1 MWYKCLVGHK
11 MQYFVIIERNPMHD
25 GWSQKKY
32 RIKESKWGYGGLNF
46 LYNFFFL
53 RCKHNKIF
61 RLYGRLNWKGI
72 YIRTGDFVI
81 CLGGYVG
88 DLNKKN
94 KKKNYINPYF
104 YF

>member
-11 MQYFVIIERNPMHD
+11 MQYFVIIERKSNARRVVD
-25 GWSQKKY
+25 KKK

-46 LYNFFFL
+46 LYFFL

-61 RLYGRLNWKGI
+61 RLYGRLNGKGI
-72 YIRTGDFVI
+72 CIWTGDFVI

-88 DLNKKN
+88 DLNKK
-94 KKKNYINPYF
+94 KYKKNYINPYF